1 MDSAWLEIKNNTL
14 RLVIDPIGAK
24 IVHFG
29 LRTGGNILQ
38 SCLHKKTYTP
48 DECGGFPLLPMGNR
62 VRGNSYQLQSASGR
76 MQTIKLNCTSPD
88 GSEYLHGTGWNSE
101 WLCKTY
107 SVFAEN
113 EEKSL
118 TFKMS
123 NTHGEVGKGY
133 NFETTLIFSLTTT
146 ALTIA
151 LTLKHTGSASRLY
164 GLGFHPYFEF
174 DPQQDQV
181 CAAVSAYAPETDGH
195 FSGEFTPNM
204 GKWDISHPTL
214 LPDEFVNHIYSGFNG
229 VELYR
234 PNFPWPNKKIRMT
247 SSAPYLMMY
256 RPKGSNFLALE
267 PQTHVVDAANRAD
280 KGGLVKLSKN
290 FRKVTALW
298 RIELC

>member
-1 MDSAWLEIKNNTL
+1 MTADWIEIKNNTL

-29 LRTGGNILQ
+29 LRNGGNILQ
-38 SCLHKKTYTP
+38 SCLHKNTYTP

-62 VRGNSYQLQSASGR
+62 VRGDSYQLQSASGR
-76 MQTIKLNCTSPD
+76 RQTIKLNCTSPD
-88 GSEYLHGTGWNSE
+88 GSEYLHGTGWNSK
-101 WLCKTY
+101 WLYESSFIYPETDT
-107 SVFAEN
+107 
-113 EEKSL
+113 KSL
-118 TFKMS
+118 NFKLS
-123 NTHGEVGKGY
+123 NTHGEAGRGY
-133 NFETTLIFSLTTT
+133 NFEAMLIFSLDPTS
-146 ALTIA
+146 LSIV
-151 LTLKHTGSASRLY
+151 LSLEHKGSASRLY

-181 CAAVSAYAPETDGH
+181 YAAVSAYAPEVEGH

-229 VELYR
+229 VEIYR
-234 PNFPWPNKKIRMT
+234 PKFPGPLKRIQMT
-247 SSAPYLMMY
+247 SSASYLMMY

-280 KGGLVKLSKN
+280 KGGLLRLNKD
-290 FRKVTALW
+290 FHHIDAFW